1 MYYICTEIWEEP
13 RLLPFFVTFPL
24 KTAILGAHPG
34 KICLPLILIC
44 LPQIFLSLPLSK
56 TKHRVG
62 KIWRQKVFP
71 KVKNV
76 NVESLKN
83 CSKLLVFLHTLANP
97 IIIASYGR
105 KYFQLHRNLRC
116 TFFIPLPSSFSSSL
130 PSSFPLFF
138 HLLHFSFHHLIFLSS
153 LDILLY
159 LEVSHAD
166 IYRLWKAFRKKGE
179 KIWCFDN
186 SLSSLFSSPWSTSSA
201 STVHAIPRAM
211 C

>member
-1 MYYICTEIWEEP
+1 M
-13 RLLPFFVTFPL
+13 R
-24 KTAILGAHPG
+24 
-34 KICLPLILIC
+34 
-44 LPQIFLSLPLSK
+44 
-56 TKHRVG
+56 RVG
-62 KIWRQKVFP
+62 KIGRQKVFS

-76 NVESLKN
+76 NVESLKIG
-83 CSKLLVFLHTLANP
+83 SKLLDFLHTLANP

-105 KYFQLHRNLRC
+105 KYFQLHRNPRC

-186 SLSSLFSSPWSTSSA
+186 SLSSLLSSPLFPQPKSAQFSFKKRKSGGKMLDLSTGSEKQ
-201 STVHAIPRAM
+201 M
-211 C
+211 ML

>member
-1 MYYICTEIWEEP
+1 M
-13 RLLPFFVTFPL
+13 
-24 KTAILGAHPG
+24 
-34 KICLPLILIC
+34 
-44 LPQIFLSLPLSK
+44 
-56 TKHRVG
+56 
-62 KIWRQKVFP
+62 FP

-83 CSKLLVFLHTLANP
+83 GSKLLVFLHTLANP

-105 KYFQLHRNLRC
+105 KYFQLHRNPRC

-130 PSSFPLFF
+130 PSSFSSSLPSSFSSSLPSSLPSSFSSSLPSSFPLFVSPLRFPSSFPLFF

-186 SLSSLFSSPWSTSSA
+186 SLSSLLSSPLFPQPKSAQFSFKKRKSGGKMLDLSTGSEKQ
-201 STVHAIPRAM
+201 M
-211 C
+211 ML

>member
-1 MYYICTEIWEEP
+1 M
-13 RLLPFFVTFPL
+13 R
-24 KTAILGAHPG
+24 
-34 KICLPLILIC
+34 
-44 LPQIFLSLPLSK
+44 
-56 TKHRVG
+56 RVG
-62 KIWRQKVFP
+62 KIGRQKVFS
-71 KVKNV
+71 KVKYV

-105 KYFQLHRNLRC
+105 KYFQLHKNPRC
-116 TFFIPLPSSFSSSL
+116 NFFIPL

-138 HLLHFSFHHLIFLSS
+138 HLLYFSLHHLIFLSS

-166 IYRLWKAFRKKGE
+166 IYRLWKAFRKKSE

-186 SLSSLFSSPWSTSSA
+186 SLSSLLSSPLFPQPKSAQFSFKKRKSGGKMLDLSTGSEKQ
-201 STVHAIPRAM
+201 M
-211 C
+211 ML

>member
-1 MYYICTEIWEEP
+1 M
-13 RLLPFFVTFPL
+13 
-24 KTAILGAHPG
+24 
-34 KICLPLILIC
+34 
-44 LPQIFLSLPLSK
+44 
-56 TKHRVG
+56 
-62 KIWRQKVFP
+62 FP

-83 CSKLLVFLHTLANP
+83 GSKLLVFLHTLANP

-105 KYFQLHRNLRC
+105 KYFQLHRNPRC

-130 PSSFPLFF
+130 PSSFSSSLPSSFPLFVFLFPSLFVSPLRFPSSFPLFF

-186 SLSSLFSSPWSTSSA
+186 SLSSLLSSPLFPQPKSAQFSFKKRKSGGKMLDLSTGSEKQ
-201 STVHAIPRAM
+201 M
-211 C
+211 ML

>member
-1 MYYICTEIWEEP
+1 M
-13 RLLPFFVTFPL
+13 R
-24 KTAILGAHPG
+24 
-34 KICLPLILIC
+34 
-44 LPQIFLSLPLSK
+44 
-56 TKHRVG
+56 RVG
-62 KIWRQKVFP
+62 KIGRQKVFS
-71 KVKNV
+71 KVKYV

-83 CSKLLVFLHTLANP
+83 GSKLLVFLHTLANP

-105 KYFQLHRNLRC
+105 KYFQLHRNPRC
-116 TFFIPLPSSFSSSL
+116 TFFIPL

-138 HLLHFSFHHLIFLSS
+138 HLLHFSFHYLIFLSS

-186 SLSSLFSSPWSTSSA
+186 PLSSLFSSPLFPQPKSAQFSFKKRKSGGKMLDLSTGSEKQ
-201 STVHAIPRAM
+201 M
-211 C
+211 ML

>member
-1 MYYICTEIWEEP
+1 M
-13 RLLPFFVTFPL
+13 R
-24 KTAILGAHPG
+24 
-34 KICLPLILIC
+34 
-44 LPQIFLSLPLSK
+44 
-56 TKHRVG
+56 RVG
-62 KIWRQKVFP
+62 KSGRQKVFS
-71 KVKNV
+71 KVKYV

-105 KYFQLHRNLRC
+105 KYFQLHRNPRC
-116 TFFIPLPSSFSSSL
+116 TFFISL

-186 SLSSLFSSPWSTSSA
+186 SLSSLLSSPLFPQPKSAQFSFKKRKSGGKMLDLSTGSEKQ
-201 STVHAIPRAM
+201 M
-211 C
+211 ML

>member
-1 MYYICTEIWEEP
+1 M
-13 RLLPFFVTFPL
+13 R
-24 KTAILGAHPG
+24 
-34 KICLPLILIC
+34 
-44 LPQIFLSLPLSK
+44 
-56 TKHRVG
+56 RVG
-62 KIWRQKVFP
+62 KIGRQKVFS
-71 KVKNV
+71 KVKYV

-97 IIIASYGR
+97 IIIAAYGR
-105 KYFQLHRNLRC
+105 KYFQLHRNPRC
-116 TFFIPLPSSFSSSL
+116 TFFIPLPSSFSSSLPSSFPSSL

-186 SLSSLFSSPWSTSSA
+186 SLSSLFSSPLFPQPKSAQFSFKKRKSGGKMLDLSTGSEKQ
-201 STVHAIPRAM
+201 M
-211 C
+211 ML

>member
-1 MYYICTEIWEEP
+1 M
-13 RLLPFFVTFPL
+13 R
-24 KTAILGAHPG
+24 
-34 KICLPLILIC
+34 
-44 LPQIFLSLPLSK
+44 
-56 TKHRVG
+56 RVG
-62 KIWRQKVFP
+62 KIGRQKVFP

-83 CSKLLVFLHTLANP
+83 CSKLLDFLHTLANP

-105 KYFQLHRNLRC
+105 KYFQLHRNPRC
-116 TFFIPLPSSFSSSL
+116 TFFIPLSSSLPSSFPSSL
-130 PSSFPLFF
+130 PSSFPSSFPLFF

-186 SLSSLFSSPWSTSSA
+186 SLSSLLSSPLFPQPKSAQFSFKKRKSGGKMLDLSTGSEKQ
-201 STVHAIPRAM
+201 M
-211 C
+211 ML

>member
-1 MYYICTEIWEEP
+1 M
-13 RLLPFFVTFPL
+13 FPE
-24 KTAILGAHPG
+24 
-34 KICLPLILIC
+34 
-44 LPQIFLSLPLSK
+44 
-56 TKHRVG
+56 
-62 KIWRQKVFP
+62 
-71 KVKNV
+71 VKNV

-83 CSKLLVFLHTLANP
+83 CSKLLDFLHTLANP

-105 KYFQLHRNLRC
+105 KYFQLHRNPRC
-116 TFFIPLPSSFSSSL
+116 TFFIPLPSSFSSSLPSSFPSSLPSSL

-186 SLSSLFSSPWSTSSA
+186 SLSSLLSSPLFPQPKSAQFSFKKRKSGGKMLDLSTGSEKQ
-201 STVHAIPRAM
+201 M
-211 C
+211 ML

>member
-1 MYYICTEIWEEP
+1 M
-13 RLLPFFVTFPL
+13 R
-24 KTAILGAHPG
+24 
-34 KICLPLILIC
+34 
-44 LPQIFLSLPLSK
+44 
-56 TKHRVG
+56 RVG
-62 KIWRQKVFP
+62 KIGRQKVFS
-71 KVKNV
+71 KVKYV

-97 IIIASYGR
+97 IIIAAYGR
-105 KYFQLHRNLRC
+105 KYFQLHRNPRC

-130 PSSFPLFF
+130 PSSFPSSLPSSFPSSLPSSFPLFVSPLRFPSSFPLFF

-186 SLSSLFSSPWSTSSA
+186 SLSSLLSSPLFPQPKSAQFSFKKRKSGGKMLDLSTGSEKQ
-201 STVHAIPRAM
+201 M
-211 C
+211 ML